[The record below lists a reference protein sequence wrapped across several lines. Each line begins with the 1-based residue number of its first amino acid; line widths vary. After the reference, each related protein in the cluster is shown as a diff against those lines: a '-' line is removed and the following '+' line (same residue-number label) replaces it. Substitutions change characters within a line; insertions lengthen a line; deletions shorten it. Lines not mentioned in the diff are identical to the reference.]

1 MATRQQCSPPTSCY
15 LAGTFRLPHV
25 STAVDSVLCA
35 VQTLRRFLN
44 DAIDAPCYFIQSQAL
59 MVDFRRQLVTL
70 LGNDCALLEVNAR
83 TVKFHSVQPSMWYIR
98 NTHSSLL
105 IMLNRLLF
113 GAGFYLCLTAEF
125 MYSPAPFF
133 RFIVL
138 WRFCM
143 AAFFGVFFISSLLSL
158 IQVFTKRA
166 SSIIPSGTAIYTHP
180 ELRVLQTL
188 LDRHFSTYLPR
199 SSRVTQSV
207 DYEGE
212 LGLSFGSMGGA

>member
-1 MATRQQCSPPTSCY
+1 MATRQQCFPPTSCY

-138 WRFCM
+138 CILRWYFFSRGAHFTTFFLIGRFCM

-180 ELRVLQTL
+180 ELRCVFNPISAAL
-188 LDRHFSTYLPR
+188 LGRRYKHS
-199 SSRVTQSV
+199 
-207 DYEGE
+207 
-212 LGLSFGSMGGA
+212 